1 MDSLLL
7 LLVGLLGLGGGVMNI
22 LGYITA
28 SPRANRKVPEEFRR
42 VYGRCVG
49 AGTALIG
56 AAFCAVGI
64 LRWVAYSQQV
74 ELVILTVGS
83 SATTAGHKS
92 RFPAKRT
99 ASLGGSHFYLGRKV
113 SSVP

>member
-64 LRWVAYSQQV
+64 LRWVAYSQ
-74 ELVILTVGS
+74 
-83 SATTAGHKS
+83 
-92 RFPAKRT
+92 
-99 ASLGGSHFYLGRKV
+99 
-113 SSVP
+113 

>member
-56 AAFCAVGI
+56 AAFCAGGI

-74 ELVILTVGS
+74 ELVILTVGVV
-83 SATTAGHKS
+83 AGGALILYGQL
-92 RFPAKRT
+92 RYNRRT
-99 ASLGGSHFYLGRKV
+99 
-113 SSVP
+113 

>member
-74 ELVILTVGS
+74 ELVILTVGVV
-83 SATTAGHKS
+83 AGG
-92 RFPAKRT
+92 A
-99 ASLGGSHFYLGRKV
+99 LIL
-113 SSVP
+113 

>member
-64 LRWVAYSQQV
+64 LRWAAYSQQV
-74 ELVILTVGS
+74 ELVILTVGVV
-83 SATTAGHKS
+83 AGGALILYGQL
-92 RFPAKRT
+92 RYNRRT
-99 ASLGGSHFYLGRKV
+99 
-113 SSVP
+113 

>member
-28 SPRANRKVPEEFRR
+28 SPRANRKVPEGFRR

-49 AGTALIG
+49 ASTVLVG
-56 AAFCAVGI
+56 AAFWAGCCFSSG
-64 LRWVAYSQQV
+64 
-74 ELVILTVGS
+74 T
-83 SATTAGHKS
+83 SATPAGHTS

>member
-56 AAFCAVGI
+56 AAFCAV
-64 LRWVAYSQQV
+64 
-74 ELVILTVGS
+74 ELVILTVGVV
-83 SATTAGHKS
+83 AGGALILYGQL
-92 RFPAKRT
+92 RYNRRT
-99 ASLGGSHFYLGRKV
+99 
-113 SSVP
+113 

>member
-74 ELVILTVGS
+74 DS
-83 SATTAGHKS
+83 YKKN
-92 RFPAKRT
+92 RQ
-99 ASLGGSHFYLGRKV
+99 LGRFSFLSWKKSQLCAV
-113 SSVP
+113 MLEIERIIQHQGEKG

>member
-49 AGTALIG
+49 AGSALIVSSC
-56 AAFCAVGI
+56 CAVCI
-64 LRWVAYSQQV
+64 LRLVASSHLV
-74 ELVILTVGS
+74 VLVILTLGVV
-83 SATTAGHKS
+83 AGGALILYGQL
-92 RFPAKRT
+92 RYNRRT
-99 ASLGGSHFYLGRKV
+99 
-113 SSVP
+113 

>member
-64 LRWVAYSQQV
+64 LGGWPIPSRWNLSSSQWGLWQ
-74 ELVILTVGS
+74 
-83 SATTAGHKS
+83 AG
-92 RFPAKRT
+92 R
-99 ASLGGSHFYLGRKV
+99 
-113 SSVP
+113 

>member
-1 MDSLLL
+1 
-7 LLVGLLGLGGGVMNI
+7 MNI

-74 ELVILTVGS
+74 ELVILTVGVV
-83 SATTAGHKS
+83 AGGALILYGQLRYNRPDIKAA
-92 RFPAKRT
+92 FLQKEPPAW
-99 ASLGGSHFYLGRKV
+99 AVLIFYLGRKV